1 MRLDLSDWLVI
12 GLYFLISAAI
22 GLAYTRRASR
32 SLADYFVSGRSLPWW
47 LAGTSMVATTFAA
60 DTPLVVAGLVSK
72 YGVAGNWLWW
82 NGAISGVLTV
92 FFFSRLWRRA
102 GVLTDVEF
110 AELRYGGRPA
120 AALRGFRAL
129 YLAIPVNLI
138 IMGWVTRAMADVL
151 QISLNVNAW
160 RAAIL
165 LLAITAVY
173 SMLSGLWGVIVTDV
187 FQFVLAMG
195 GTILL
200 AILAVNSVGGL
211 DVLIEKTTSHFG
223 STAAAFGVLPPL
235 DQSWLPVST
244 LMIWLSVQWWAAWY
258 PGQEPGGGGYV
269 VQRILSAKDER
280 HGLLATL
287 WFTIAHYALRPWPWI
302 LVGFVGLISYP
313 GLANPEHG
321 YVRVMV
327 DVLPSP
333 FKGLLLAAFA
343 AAYMSTIST
352 HLNWGASY
360 LVNDVY
366 LRFIKPTA
374 SPRAQ
379 LIASRLATGLMM
391 LGSLIVMSVLS
402 SVEQGWKLLIGLGAG
417 TGLVFILRWYWW
429 RVNAWSEISAMVTS
443 FVTSLVMASQGYD
456 LLNPSSSGYAKSMLV
471 TVLITTVVW
480 ITVTLL
486 TAPESAATLDRFY
499 RQVRPGGPGW
509 RMVSRRLGF
518 GDDPIPGGALS
529 WINWVAGVAS
539 VYCAVFAVGAFL
551 TGSPGAGAVYTSI
564 AIGAFALIQRN
575 LRADQQLVASVD
587 RSRGHNLG
595 FTASREVGD
604 LPDSPRKLG

>member
-1 MRLDLSDWLVI
+1 MRLSASDWLIIV
-12 GLYFLISAAI
+12 LYFAISAAI
-22 GLAYTRRASR
+22 GFAYTRKASR
-32 SLADYFVSGRSLPWW
+32 SLSDYFVSGRSLPWW

-60 DTPLVVAGLVSK
+60 DTPLAVAGFVAK

-82 NGAISGVLTV
+82 NGAFSSVLTV

-120 AALRGFRAL
+120 AVLRGFRAL
-129 YLAIPVNLI
+129 YLALPINLI
-138 IMGWVTRAMADVL
+138 IMGWVTRAMVTIL
-151 QISLNVNAW
+151 QVTLNVNPW
-160 RAAIL
+160 YAAIL
-165 LLAITAVY
+165 LFAVTALY
-173 SMLSGLWGVIVTDV
+173 SVFSGLWGVIVTDA
-187 FQFVLAMG
+187 FQFVVAMG

-200 AILAVNSVGGL
+200 AVLAVDSVGGL
-211 DVLIEKTTSHFG
+211 DVVVEKATAHFG
-223 STAAAFGVLPPL
+223 SADAAFGVLPPL
-235 DQSWLPVST
+235 DQAWLPLST
-244 LMIWLSVQWWAAWY
+244 LLIFLCVQWWAAWY

-302 LVGFVGLISYP
+302 LVGFVGLIRYP
-313 GLANPEHG
+313 GLANPEEG

-366 LRFIKPTA
+366 LRFVKPDA
-374 SPRAQ
+374 SVRTQ
-379 LIASRLATGLMM
+379 VMASRVATAVLMVC
-391 LGSLIVMSVLS
+391 SLIVMSFLT
-402 SVEQGWKLLIGLGAG
+402 SVEQGWKVLIGLGAG

-429 RVNAWSEISAMVTS
+429 RVNAWSEISAMTAS
-443 FVTSLVMASQGYD
+443 FVTSLLLTRFGYTLDD
-456 LLNPSSSGYAKSMLV
+456 LSRPTYAVTMLI
-471 TVLITTVVW
+471 TVLVTTVVW
-480 ITVTLL
+480 LGVTFA
-486 TAPESAATLDRFY
+486 TSPESDATLDRFY

-509 RMVSRRLGF
+509 RRVASRLGYA
-518 GDDPIPGGALS
+518 DDRIPGGALS
-529 WINWVAGVAS
+529 WVNWLAGLAAVYSS
-539 VYCAVFAVGAFL
+539 VVSLGALL
-551 TGSPGAGAVYTSI
+551 TGSSTRALVYGAVAI
-564 AIGAFALIQRN
+564 AAFALIMRN
-575 LRADQQLVASVD
+575 LRADEQLAVSVD
-587 RSRGHNLG
+587 RN
-595 FTASREVGD
+595 READ
-604 LPDSPRKLG
+604 LAFPQSK

>member
-1 MRLDLSDWLVI
+1 MKLLLSDWLIVA
-12 GLYFLISAAI
+12 LYFLISAGI
-22 GLAYTRRASR
+22 GLAYTRKASR

-60 DTPLVVAGLVSK
+60 DTPLAVAGFVAK

-82 NGAISGVLTV
+82 NGAFSGVLTV
-92 FFFSRLWRRA
+92 FFFARLWRRA

-120 AALRGFRAL
+120 AVLRGFRAL
-129 YLAIPVNLI
+129 YLALPINLI
-138 IMGWVTRAMADVL
+138 IMGWVTRAMVTILEVTL
-151 QISLNVNAW
+151 QVNPW

-165 LLAITAVY
+165 LFGVTALY
-173 SMLSGLWGVIVTDV
+173 SVFSGLWGVIVTDA
-187 FQFVLAMG
+187 FQFVVAMG

-200 AILAVNSVGGL
+200 AVLAVESVGGL
-211 DVLIEKTTSHFG
+211 SVLVEKSAAHFG
-223 STAAAFGVLPPL
+223 SADAAFGVLPAT
-235 DQSWLPVST
+235 DQAWLPLST
-244 LMIWLSVQWWAAWY
+244 LLIFLGVQWWAAWY

-302 LVGFVGLISYP
+302 LVGFVGLIRYP
-313 GLANPEHG
+313 GLANPEEG

-366 LRFIKPTA
+366 LRFLRPNA
-374 SPRAQ
+374 SRRAQ
-379 LIASRLATGLMM
+379 VLASRLATAVLMVC
-391 LGSLIVMSVLS
+391 SLIVMSFLS
-402 SVEQGWKLLIGLGAG
+402 SVEQGWKILIGLGAG

-429 RVNAWSEISAMVTS
+429 RINAWSEISAMVAS
-443 FVTSLVMASQGYD
+443 FVTSILLAQFGYTLDD
-456 LLNPSSSGYAKSMLV
+456 LSRPTYAITMLI
-471 TVLITTVVW
+471 TVGVTTVVW
-480 ITVTLL
+480 LAVTYA
-486 TAPESAATLDRFY
+486 TAPESAATLDTFY
-499 RQVRPGGPGW
+499 RRVRPGGPGW
-509 RMVSRRLGF
+509 RPVSSRLGF
-518 GDDPIPGGALS
+518 AGDTIPGGALS
-529 WINWVAGVAS
+529 WVNWLAGLAS
-539 VYCAVFAVGAFL
+539 VYCAVVALGSLL
-551 TGSPGAGAVYTSI
+551 TGSTLKGVLYAAGAMV
-564 AIGAFALIQRN
+564 AFTLIQRN
-575 LRADQQLVASVD
+575 LRADAQLAASVD
-587 RSRGHNLG
+587 RSDGGHLG
-595 FTASREVGD
+595 
-604 LPDSPRKLG
+604 LRKSAT